1 MTREIKFRAEKLCKE
16 GEEKEWV
23 YGYFIRATD
32 SMLNPKGNGEIIKT
46 QYFIFNDSVLAPF
59 EINPKTV
66 GQYTG
71 LKDKNGEEIWE
82 GDLATDAHDE
92 HYEVVFSD
100 ASFAVV
106 HDGNVIEPLYEV
118 ASGIEI
124 IGKIYENPELLTN

>member
-1 MTREIKFRAEKLCKE
+1 MTSEIKKFRAWDSFNKKMSFWTMNDLCNHM
-16 GEEKEWV
+16 GDADSPSALEEW
-23 YGYFIRATD
+23 
-32 SMLNPKGNGEIIKT
+32 M
-46 QYFIFNDSVLAPF
+46 
-59 EINPKTV
+59 
-66 GQYTG
+66 QYTG